1 MQHGRFITTAIA
13 AVAAMAI
20 GPAGAATQVGAGATA
35 LMSTGVGA
43 SQALDVSVSLG
54 ALGVLSGTA
63 IFLFA
68 IAWRMVDVSRGQRR
82 QVVG

>member
-1 MQHGRFITTAIA
+1 
-13 AVAAMAI
+13 
-20 GPAGAATQVGAGATA
+20 
-35 LMSTGVGA
+35 MSTGVGA